1 MTYEDAF
8 LLSLGVNIG
17 LVFLNHRVNQRYHE
31 LGEMF
36 VKLMVVVTGVAD
48 SEVEVKRGSDG
59 NIHIKEKANG

>member
-1 MTYEDAF
+1 
-8 LLSLGVNIG
+8 
-17 LVFLNHRVNQRYHE
+17 
-31 LGEMF
+31 MF